1 MPSVPVLINPRQI
14 PAHVQILAGVD
25 ANMQKLIENDE
36 KKKAK
41 EKTSADEAESSAPA
55 KGKRI
60 LENAPKVSA
69 GSAKKKK
76 T

>member
-1 MPSVPVLINPRQI
+1 
-14 PAHVQILAGVD
+14 
-25 ANMQKLIENDE
+25 MQKLIENDE
-36 KKKAK
+36 NKKAK
-41 EKTSADEAESSAPA
+41 EKSADEAESSAPA